1 MWRGTPHPE
10 SFSCKYILNLTSDQI
25 PADATNIKDR
35 QHDDLINNSNHN
47 KEILQQILEVLRKLF
62 TSTI

>member
-10 SFSCKYILNLTSDQI
+10 SFSCVYILNLTSDQI

-47 KEILQQILEVLRKLF
+47 KEILQQILEVL
-62 TSTI
+62 